1 VVHKDLSRKLTGY
14 SSNNFVQYLKI
25 SQENRIWQTIL
36 PTVSKESLRK
46 NRIHQTNFAIK
57 PEISQ
62 ERKHGM
68 IHQN

>member
-1 VVHKDLSRKLTGY
+1 M
-14 SSNNFVQYLKI
+14 

-36 PTVSKESLRK
+36 PTVSKESLKK